1 MCSKLSEGC
10 QLKSFSCLYY
20 ELSTYS
26 ACLSVASVSNFEHT
40 SYLFL
45 PIGKNLYKVNK
56 NAIWATPLGSVPL
69 PYWIVHR
76 LLLPR
81 LWAEP

>member
-10 QLKSFSCLYY
+10 QLKSFSCLYS

-26 ACLSVASVSNFEHT
+26 AWLSIDSVSNFEHT

-45 PIGKNLYKVNK
+45 SIGKDLYKANK
-56 NAIWATPLGSVPL
+56 KATPLGSVPL

-76 LLLPR
+76 LLLPTKTLSR
-81 LWAEP
+81 ALN

>member
-10 QLKSFSCLYY
+10 QLKSFSWVYS

-26 ACLSVASVSNFEHT
+26 ACLSIDSVSNFEHT
-40 SYLFL
+40 SYLCL
-45 PIGKNLYKVNK
+45 PIGKDLYKVNK
-56 NAIWATPLGSVPL
+56 KATPLSSVPL